1 MTGDFMLDTI
11 LQPFKWLL
19 GVYVGYCIALVY
31 IGALLTIVAPFLV
44 VWDFNK
50 ACKRFNNQ

>member
-1 MTGDFMLDTI
+1 MLDI
-11 LQPFKWLL
+11 LYTLFKWVVALWL
-19 GVYVGYCIALVY
+19 GYFNLVIL
-31 IGALLTIVAPFLV
+31 IGFFGAFVAPFLV